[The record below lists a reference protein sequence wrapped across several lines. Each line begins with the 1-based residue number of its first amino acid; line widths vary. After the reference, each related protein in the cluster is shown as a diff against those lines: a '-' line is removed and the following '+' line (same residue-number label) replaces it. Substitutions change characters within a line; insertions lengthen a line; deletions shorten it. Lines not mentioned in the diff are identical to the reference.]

1 VSDVGEGR
9 RGLSA
14 RGHRAAAVLLA
25 MVVAVLLCSPGS
37 AHAAYGEYKV
47 LLAEVYE
54 DGAHKLGAQFS
65 AFPEVKAVDYVNTDL
80 VTPTAAELAPYDVV
94 VSIGDSEYLD
104 NEAWGES
111 LAAYVDGGGVVV
123 QTAYDNWEEPIAEP
137 GGRFASGGYA
147 PFIPGNNGNNQV
159 SLGAF
164 DTGSPLMQGV
174 AALTSELNTEPE
186 PAPGA
191 TVVAKWSDGTNAIAV
206 KGHVVS
212 ISAFIGDGYGEV
224 WSGDY
229 GRVILNSVRTLGRQP
244 PPPVVT
250 PVTPV
255 TVPVPPSPPLNVIKL
270 GKLTLNKK
278 AGTAKLTVRVPGAGG
293 LVMTGKGLKRAT
305 VTSTAAAVV
314 TVPVKLAGKAKRK
327 LLKTG
332 NAKVR
337 AKLAFTPTG
346 GTAATQ
352 ERKLTLK
359 KKLQ

>member
-1 VSDVGEGR
+1 MVF
-9 RGLSA
+9 
-14 RGHRAAAVLLA
+14 LA
-25 MVVAVLLCSPGS
+25 MVVAALLSSPGS

-54 DGAHKLGAQFS
+54 EGAHKLGAQLS
-65 AFPEVKAVDYVNTDL
+65 AFPEVKRIDYVDTHL

-104 NEAWGES
+104 NVAWGES
-111 LAAYVDGGGVVV
+111 LATYVDGGGVVV
-123 QTAYDNWEEPIAEP
+123 QTAYDNWEEAIAEP

-147 PFIPGNNGNNQV
+147 PFIPGTNGNHII
-159 SLGAF
+159 SLGAS
-164 DTGSPLMQGV
+164 DAASPLMQGV
-174 AALTSELNTEPE
+174 AALTSELNTEPQ

-229 GRVILNSVRTLGRQP
+229 GRVILNSVRTLGPQP

-250 PVTPV
+250 PVVTPV
-255 TVPVPPSPPLNVIKL
+255 TPTTPPSPPSNVIKI
-270 GKLTLNKK
+270 GKLTLNRK
-278 AGTAKLTVRVPGAGG
+278 AGTAKLTVDVPGAGG
-293 LVMTGKGLKRAT
+293 LVMTGEGLKKAT
-305 VTSTAAAVV
+305 VTSGTATAV
-314 TVPVKLAGKAKRK
+314 TVVVKAAGKAKKK
-327 LLKTG
+327 LSETG
-332 NAKVR
+332 KVKLTAKFS
-337 AKLAFTPTG
+337 FTPTG
-346 GTAATQ
+346 GTPGLR

-359 KKLQ
+359 KALG